1 MEDTTIINVGKLTV
15 LKGFNT
21 YPLYNVVWRLNK
33 DNTELL
39 IQFHT
44 PSKLI
49 SEDVY
54 ATGDIFKIN
63 LSITSLRN
71 SCISFAEGLERF
83 IRSHISRNINMFID
97 EDSEETEINVSLGN
111 ILINESSLICRPD
124 NELWYRYIVTKKDV
138 TLKYN
143 AHMSNKSYNDLVK
156 IITNVL
162 ANTKN
167 FGNKYNLFHL
177 EFDQKNVLPDYVDI
191 VYNKT
196 HILDRRLINYTKYRT
211 NFYPSVSSISTPV
224 ITNKGVIQSMC
235 WDDLIHYVVNALRTK
250 LTTDNLKIHDI
261 HSHLDSLRTILKTS
275 CQCRNS
281 GGASTSAIFDKV
293 DIINELFQDVSA

>member
-33 DNTELL
+33 NNTALL
-39 IQFHT
+39 IQLNT

-49 SEDVY
+49 SEDVF
-54 ATGDIFKIN
+54 ANGTIFKID

-83 IRSHISRNINMFID
+83 IRSHILRNINMFID
-97 EDSEETEINVSLGN
+97 EDSEETEIEVSLNN
-111 ILINESSLICRPD
+111 ILINASSLLCRPD
-124 NELWYRYIVTKKDV
+124 KELWYKYTVTKKDV

-156 IITNVL
+156 IITEVL

-177 EFDQKNVLPDYVDI
+177 EFDQKNELPEYVDI
-191 VYNKT
+191 VYNST

-211 NFYPSVSSISTPV
+211 NFYPSILSTSIPV
-224 ITNKGVIQSMC
+224 ITNKGVLLSGS
-235 WDDLIHYVVNALRTK
+235 WDDLIHSVVNALRTK

-261 HSHLDSLRTILKTS
+261 HSHLDSLRKILKNA

-281 GGASTSAIFDKV
+281 GGASTSAIFDKI
-293 DIINELFQDVSA
+293 DIINELFQNISA

>member
-177 EFDQKNVLPDYVDI
+177 EFDQKNELPEYVDI

-211 NFYPSVSSISTPV
+211 DFYPSILSVSTPV
-224 ITNKGVIQSMC
+224 ITNKGFLLSGS

-261 HSHLDSLRTILKTS
+261 HSHLDSLRKILKNS

-281 GGASTSAIFDKV
+281 GGASTSAIFDKI
-293 DIINELFQDVSA
+293 DIINELFQDISS